1 MRGRRIVANAMHAPV
16 PQPIDAELLL
26 LAYRSGVF
34 PMADNRDDPEVFWVE
49 PRRRAILPLGGFHCS
64 ASLARTLRRGRFRV
78 TCNAAFDRVIAL
90 CAESAPDRSETWISG
105 RIAASYRALHRLGN
119 AHSIECWQG
128 DSLVGGLYGVGFD
141 RVFCGESMF
150 SRVPDASK
158 VALAWLVAALSHS
171 SGRRSEATLLDCQFM
186 TAHLASLGA
195 VEISQKRYVAL
206 LREAQAEGAGGGG
219 GAAGDGAAVGAGVGV
234 ALAAG
239 DGLPAGFTAL
249 LDGAAAAG
257 FASSPG
263 NFIAQSFTQTS

>member
-1 MRGRRIVANAMHAPV
+1 MHAPV

-49 PRRRAILPLGGFHCS
+49 PRRRAILPLDGFHCS

-90 CAESAPDRSETWISG
+90 CAEAAPDRAETWISG
-105 RIAASYRALHRLGN
+105 RIAASYRELHRLGH

-128 DSLVGGLYGVGFD
+128 EALVGGLYGVGFD
-141 RVFCGESMF
+141 RAFCGESMF
-150 SRVPDASK
+150 SRMPDASK

-171 SGRRSEATLLDCQFM
+171 SRGRRGGAALLDCQFM

-195 VEISQKRYVAL
+195 VEISQQRYVTL
-206 LREAQAEGAGGGG
+206 LREAQASVGAG
-219 GAAGDGAAVGAGVGV
+219 GAAGDGAALGVGAGEGV
-234 ALAAG
+234 AAGAA
-239 DGLPAGFTAL
+239 LPAGFAAL
-249 LDGAAAAG
+249 AGDAAAAG